1 MPPIL
6 PANLGLVTI
15 RHLQEEDHFAYV
27 ALEKDAEVK
36 MYVSGPTTKTDEEML
51 GDLRGYRPA
60 MTVLTIA
67 ESTSNKFIGR
77 CGLLPT
83 KNTSEEEIFC
93 LLAKSHWRKGV
104 GEIVVS
110 FLARVASQQG
120 KIGIGIVDPGNRGSL
135 LLLKKLGWVAN
146 GTVSEPGKQFGH
158 LRYVQPSAYR

>member
-77 CGLLPT
+77 CGL
-83 KNTSEEEIFC
+83 C
-93 LLAKSHWRKGV
+93 LLYTS
-104 GEIVVS
+104 
-110 FLARVASQQG
+110 
-120 KIGIGIVDPGNRGSL
+120 
-135 LLLKKLGWVAN
+135 
-146 GTVSEPGKQFGH
+146 
-158 LRYVQPSAYR
+158 PSPRDRTRSRMPSSA